1 MHNGHLVVD
10 MDSHFREYED
20 VDRTYGD
27 YIDPAYRESYE
38 RLSTAVAKRR
48 ETGDTT
54 ALFMDP
60 HAIIEP
66 ADESRPLGLH
76 DTFGLH
82 RVRPAV
88 RTKAEGRISARREPV
103 RRDVHWDPTI
113 RLEDMDRA
121 QIDVSVMFPS
131 HAASY
136 CTLRDVGFESAL
148 HQAHHRYMSN
158 YCAEAEGRL
167 RWVGIATM
175 RDVPRTIAELTYWA
189 ERDENLVGLL
199 FSPACPDGRLLDNPG
214 LHPIYERA
222 QELDVP
228 IFVHGGVL
236 RPPYTAG
243 ATELDNSGFLL
254 RAYYQPWA
262 GMTAVGAMIGGG
274 VFDLFPRLRVGVFE
288 TTGGWMPWAIE
299 QLDDGYEARP
309 DLVPNLKRR
318 PSEILAGGQL
328 FHSVE
333 VSEKYLPLCV
343 EELGEDVW
351 LFATDYPHTGSPW
364 PNGVQKIVDRADLSE
379 SAKIKI
385 LGSNA
390 QRLCP
395 RIGPASS

>member
-1 MHNGHLVVD
+1 MSYNGHLVVD

-27 YIDPAYRESYE
+27 YIDPGYRDSFE
-38 RLSTAVAKRR
+38 RLSSAVAKRR
-48 ETGDTT
+48 EAGETT

-60 HAIIEP
+60 RAIIEP
-66 ADESRPLGLH
+66 SDESRPLGVH
-76 DTFGLH
+76 DTFGLQ

-88 RTKAEGRISARREPV
+88 RTKAEGRITAKREPV
-103 RRDVHWDPTI
+103 RRDVHWDPSI
-113 RLEDMDRA
+113 RLADMDRA
-121 QIDVSVMFPS
+121 EIDVSVMFPS

-175 RDVPRTIAELTYWA
+175 RDIERTVGELSYWA
-189 ERDENLVGLL
+189 ESDDNLVGLL
-199 FSPACPDGRLLDNPG
+199 LSPACPNGRLLDNPD

-222 QELDVP
+222 QDLDVP
-228 IFVHGGVL
+228 ILVHGGVL

-254 RAYYQPWA
+254 RAFYQPWA

-274 VFDLFPRLRVGVFE
+274 LFDLFPRLRVGVFE
-288 TTGGWMPWAIE
+288 TSGGWMPWVIE
-299 QLDDGYEARP
+299 QLDDGFESRP

-318 PSEILAGGQL
+318 PSEILASGQL
-328 FHSVE
+328 FHAVE
-333 VSEKYLPLCV
+333 AGEKYLPLCIH
-343 EELGEDVW
+343 ELGEDVW

-364 PNGVQKIVDRADLSE
+364 PHGVTKIAQRDDLAE
-379 SAKIKI
+379 TAKLKI
-385 LGSNA
+385 LGANA
-390 QRLCP
+390 QRLCA
-395 RIGPASS
+395 RIKG

>member
-1 MHNGHLVVD
+1 MSFNGHLVVD

-20 VDRTYGD
+20 VDRTYRD
-27 YIDPAYRESYE
+27 YIDPSYRDSFE
-38 RLSTAVAKRR
+38 RLSQAVARRR
-48 ETGDTT
+48 ELGETT

-66 ADESRPLGLH
+66 ADEGRPLGLQ

-82 RVRPAV
+82 RERPVRA
-88 RTKAEGRISARREPV
+88 KAEGRVSAQREPV

-121 QIDVSVMFPS
+121 NIDVSLMFPS

-148 HQAHHRYMSN
+148 HQAHHRYISN
-158 YCAEAEGRL
+158 YCSEAEGRL
-167 RWVGIATM
+167 RWAAIATM
-175 RDVPRTIAELTYWA
+175 RDVPRTIDEMTYWA
-189 ERDENLVGLL
+189 ESDDNLAGVLL
-199 FSPACPDGRLLDNPG
+199 SPACPDGRLLDNPG
-214 LHPIYERA
+214 LHPLYERA
-222 QELDVP
+222 QDLEIP
-228 IFVHGGVL
+228 ILVHGGVL

-243 ATELDNSGFLL
+243 ATELEDSSFLL
-254 RAYYQPWA
+254 RAFYQPWA

-274 VFDLFPRLRVGVFE
+274 VFDLFPRIKVGVFE
-288 TTGGWMPWAIE
+288 TSAGWMPWVME
-299 QLDDGYEARP
+299 QLDDGFESRP
-309 DLVPNLKRR
+309 DSVPNLKRR
-318 PSEILAGGQL
+318 PSEILEAGQL
-328 FHSVE
+328 FHAVE
-333 VSEKYLPLCV
+333 SGEKYVEHCV

-364 PNGVQKIVDRADLSE
+364 PNGVRRIAERPGLTE

-385 LGSNA
+385 LGANA

-395 RIGPASS
+395 RIK